1 MTFLNMPSVLN
12 IQKLTKPINP
22 RSSKRRWIIC
32 WPGLYNLQNGLTAK
46 KVLNSWDWSFHQ
58 WQYWMAS
65 NKDNAQAC
73 EHAQNMLHKLRVQ
86 LIQFTNQQKVAKKLA
101 NSWN

>member
-1 MTFLNMPSVLN
+1 MPILKYVM
-12 IQKLTKPINP
+12 IY
-22 RSSKRRWIIC
+22 RSD
-32 WPGLYNLQNGLTAK
+32 LYNLQNGLTAK

-73 EHAQNMLHKLRVQ
+73 EHAQNYVAKVKRVQ
-86 LIQFTNQQKVAKKLA
+86 LIQFTNQQKIAKQLA